1 MNWRSIGFKVAP
13 LGFLVALFPG
23 CGGDSQQTVP
33 DTVDGL
39 AILKITYFR
48 SLPEA
53 KTRRPEPTFRAVMS
67 ESWRDRV
74 ANGPREPL
82 AKAAPGRVYMG
93 YISDSEMFRYVKRL
107 REMGIDDLKASK
119 PENYDPDTFARM
131 AVNPTETS
139 FTRVFTVGDDKSA
152 KSYYYRDQQTSPE
165 LIQKFV
171 KCEAFVARA
180 CENSI
185 NVSATTDQIP
195 GRLK

>member
-1 MNWRSIGFKVAP
+1 
-13 LGFLVALFPG
+13 
-23 CGGDSQQTVP
+23 
-33 DTVDGL
+33 
-39 AILKITYFR
+39 
-48 SLPEA
+48 
-53 KTRRPEPTFRAVMS
+53 
-67 ESWRDRV
+67 
-74 ANGPREPL
+74 
-82 AKAAPGRVYMG
+82 
-93 YISDSEMFRYVKRL
+93 MFRYVKRL